1 MKSYPPIRFSNLKMM
16 AKSAHH
22 YKFHAARPYEPQ
34 TTKRHLLIGTAVHK
48 MVLGAGREVVQ
59 YDGKRDKRIA
69 AFKDILAANPQGII
83 LNPGEYEQARRI
95 ADQALAHPRVAE
107 LLARA
112 PHREVELK
120 WQVNGKDAA
129 GTIDAYGDDILLEIK
144 TGQDM
149 SLDKFYWEAVRK
161 YLYVSQLSWYR
172 NGLESTDD
180 PDRVY
185 APRREVYIIGIENSL
200 EAPPPVVRPVT
211 ERALADGERT
221 WRAWMEQLSVYI
233 DSDYYPGYSEA
244 DAPIDAQED
253 FAGDDPAV
261 ESDEDDEED
270 GEPDLDT

>member
-1 MKSYPPIRFSNLKMM
+1 MTSKYPPIRFSNLKQM

-48 MVLGAGREVVQ
+48 MVLGAGRDVIV

-69 AFKDILAANPQGII
+69 AFKEILAAHPQGIL
-83 LNPGEYEQARRI
+83 LNPGEYEQAKRI
-95 ADQALAHPRVAE
+95 AYQALDTPRVAE

-112 PHREVELK
+112 PNREVELT
-120 WQVNGKDAA
+120 WQVNGKNAA
-129 GTIDAYGDDILLEIK
+129 GTLDAYGDDILIEVK

-172 NGLESTDD
+172 NGLESTDL
-180 PDRVY
+180 VTL
-185 APRREVYIIGIENSL
+185 PRREVFIIGIENSL

-233 DSDYYPGYSEA
+233 DSNYYPGYSEA

-261 ESDEDDEED
+261 ESDEEDDED
-270 GEPDLDT
+270 GEPDLDS